1 MRVLTFLRKRR
12 AARQRA
18 LLEISGLPS
27 LVVLLQVALAGGQ
40 SPRGALN
47 AVRPFAEGDGPLA
60 VATRVIVG
68 VAERLSLGASFA
80 DAIIA
85 GECAAEV
92 TPQTQRVLDLLRR
105 SELDGEPLMV
115 HLDIVLLDLRRHR
128 TNALDTAAQRLTVS
142 LLFPLVFCILP
153 AFIVLAVVPLV
164 IGALA
169 GLPT

>member
-1 MRVLTFLRKRR
+1 MRLLSFLRKRR
-12 AARQRA
+12 AARRRA
-18 LLEISGLPS
+18 LLEVAGLPG

-40 SPRGALN
+40 SPRSALA
-47 AVRPFAEGDGPLA
+47 AVRPFAKTDGPLA
-60 VATRVIVG
+60 VAASGVVG
-68 VAERLSLGASFA
+68 VVERLALGASFA

-85 GECAAEV
+85 GGNDAEI

-105 SELDGEPLMV
+105 SELDGEPLVV
-115 HLDIVLLDLRRHR
+115 HLDIVLVELRRHR
-128 TNALDTAAQRLTVS
+128 SNALDVAAQRLTVS
-142 LLFPLVFCILP
+142 LLFPLIFCILP